1 MIVENL
7 LCDRLQQQQDRILN
21 DWSQRILD
29 GHSEKTAAFL
39 VKQSDR
45 FANPVAYAFRE
56 ATEAI
61 YQALV
66 DGGDV
71 DRNALG
77 YAMKIKAVQEHDPSE
92 GVAFI
97 YLLKDLLRKMPA
109 GFIEENELTDLES
122 RIDAIASIASE
133 MFIANRCTIAELA
146 GKSVGLG
153 LNRK

>member
-1 MIVENL
+1 MVVKSL
-7 LCDRLQQQQDRILN
+7 LCNRLRQQQDRILN
-21 DWSQRILD
+21 DWSQRIAN
-29 GHSEKTAAFL
+29 GHSEEMAAFL

-71 DRNALG
+71 NREALG
-77 YAMKIKAVQEHDPSE
+77 YAMKIKAVQGRDPSE

-97 YLLKDLLRKMPA
+97 HLLKDILREISA
-109 GFIEENELTDLES
+109 GFISENELMDLES
-122 RIDAIASIASE
+122 RIDEIAAVASD
-133 MFIANRCTIAELA
+133 MFIANRRKIAELA
-146 GKSVGLG
+146 GY
-153 LNRK
+153 